1 MTPLFYWQIF
11 RYILISLFFIPPIL
25 EGEVR
30 FTDVTYSAG
39 IEFFHIDG
47 RSGNK
52 YFMETLGA
60 GVAFFDYN
68 NDSYPD
74 LYFVNGSPLPGYLT
88 NDDLPT
94 NQLYQNNRDG
104 TFSNVTMYAGVGD
117 TGYGHGCT
125 VGWGLR

>member
-1 MTPLFYWQIF
+1 MFYRQIF

-60 GVAFFDYN
+60 GVAFLIITTTVIPICIL
-68 NDSYPD
+68 SMA
-74 LYFVNGSPLPGYLT
+74 PLCL
-88 NDDLPT
+88 
-94 NQLYQNNRDG
+94 
-104 TFSNVTMYAGVGD
+104 VI
-117 TGYGHGCT
+117 
-125 VGWGLR
+125 

>member
-1 MTPLFYWQIF
+1 MFYRQIF

-60 GVAFFDYN
+60 GVAFFDYEAQHQEEETPGMFVAF
-68 NDSYPD
+68 D
-74 LYFVNGSPLPGYLT
+74 YF
-88 NDDLPT
+88 
-94 NQLYQNNRDG
+94 
-104 TFSNVTMYAGVGD
+104 
-117 TGYGHGCT
+117 
-125 VGWGLR
+125 